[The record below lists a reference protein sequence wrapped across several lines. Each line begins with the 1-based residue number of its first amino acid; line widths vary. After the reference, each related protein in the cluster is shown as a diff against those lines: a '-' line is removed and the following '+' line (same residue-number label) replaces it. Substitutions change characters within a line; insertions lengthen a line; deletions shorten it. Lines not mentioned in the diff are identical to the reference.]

1 MTQSVMNG
9 LGKGLHLLAE
19 SFNHCFEYFIIQ
31 PFSLAISNLRV
42 ARLALEPES
51 CCLD

>member
-19 SFNHCFEYFIIQ
+19 SFNPLFEYFNI
-31 PFSLAISNLRV
+31 
-42 ARLALEPES
+42 
-51 CCLD
+51 